1 MMMMAGMI
9 EAFGISMVMP
19 LVTIIMNDSVI
30 YSNEKYYFFYNL
42 FHMKSSADFIIFVAV
57 VLIIIYVLK
66 NIYLMIEYKF
76 QITYI
81 YSCKKDISLRL
92 MKCYVHQNYLFHV
105 EHNVATLQQNVIGDV
120 GNFFIMIQALMN
132 LLIELI
138 TSSFI
143 ILYLFYVDCLTTIAL
158 IIVLGGFVFG
168 IYRVFKKFQVRA
180 GISSRRAS
188 ETTTKWFLQTF
199 GGIKEIKAL
208 NKEDYFYL
216 KFEQSYD
223 EMVKASKRSSLL
235 SKYPKHVFEAVCIT
249 CLLLVVCIR
258 ASTGMELVSFA
269 ATLSAFV
276 IAAVRL
282 LPSFNRITE
291 AMGSILFS
299 RPFLDKVYTNL
310 KEQEKLDCSLIK
322 SYSKNEKMIFEHDLR
337 IENISFRYANNTEY
351 IFKNAYLSIIKNK
364 SIAFIGASGAGKT
377 TLADIILGLI
387 IPDKGDV
394 LVDGKSIYSNLNGW
408 HNTIGYIPQTI
419 YLMDESIRD
428 NIIFGNDEHD
438 EKLIW
443 NCLEMAQISDYVR
456 SLPNGLDTYVGD
468 RGVKLSGG
476 QRQRL
481 GIARALYSKPE
492 LLILDEATS
501 ALDTSTELDVM
512 KAVEHL
518 RGKMTLIIIAH
529 RLSTIEHCDE
539 VYEVRE
545 GKIIK
550 K

>member
-30 YSNEKYYFFYNL
+30 YRNEKYYFFYNL
-42 FHMKSSADFIIFVAV
+42 FHMKSSADFIMFVAV

-81 YSCKKDISLRL
+81 FSCKKDISLRL

-105 EHNVATLQQNVIGDV
+105 EHNVSTLQQNVIGDV

-143 ILYLFYVDCLTTIAL
+143 ILYLFYVDCLTTIVL

-235 SKYPKHVFEAVCIT
+235 SKYPKYVFEAVCIT
-249 CLLLVVCIR
+249 CLLLVVYIR

-269 ATLSAFV
+269 ATMSAFV

-322 SYSKNEKMIFEHDLR
+322 SHSKNEKMIFEHDLR
-337 IENISFRYANNTEY
+337 IENISFRYANNTKY
-351 IFKNAYLSIIKNK
+351 IFKNAYLSINKNK

-387 IPDKGDV
+387 TPDKGDV

-408 HNTIGYIPQTI
+408 HSTIGYIPQTI

-428 NIIFGNDEHD
+428 NIIFGNDEYD
-438 EKLIW
+438 EKSVW
-443 NCLEMAQISDYVR
+443 NCLEIAQISDFVR

-518 RGKMTLIIIAH
+518 HGKMTLIIIAH

-539 VYEVRE
+539 VYEVSE
-545 GKIIK
+545 GRITK